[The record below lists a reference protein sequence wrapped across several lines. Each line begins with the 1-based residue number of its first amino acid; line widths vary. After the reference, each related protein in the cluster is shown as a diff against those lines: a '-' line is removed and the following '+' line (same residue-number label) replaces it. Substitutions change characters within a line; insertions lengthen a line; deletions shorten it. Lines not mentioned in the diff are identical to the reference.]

1 MANTKITSHVLDST
15 LISGHSTVTAATND
29 FVLIQDVSDSNALK
43 KALVSDLAQNEE
55 SPTFT
60 GNVTVDGTLTV
71 DTTTLAVDAT
81 NNRVGIGTTSPDQL
95 LQVGSESYGANA
107 IIKTQVD
114 GSDVGDFDSGLH
126 MRSHN
131 DDFGGSI
138 VLESRSGTNDIINF
152 KYHNNSSSGASA
164 MVIDATNGNVA
175 IGRTANIA
183 HPLDIQR
190 ADNAYIR
197 ISSSTTQENAG
208 IIFANQNT
216 TKWTLEKVGSAH
228 SLFLKDASSTAVT
241 FEQGGNVGIG
251 IDNPATTL
259 HLDASGGA
267 VLRMQRT
274 STNASNKLELSH
286 DGTNAQITST
296 NNLGI
301 SATQAT
307 FDGTVLVDGLSNYTG
322 LTVKGSGGSRPM
334 IQWSN
339 ANNGALCAIYG
350 TEGNE
355 MVLTSGSSN
364 TERMRIDSTG
374 DIRFG
379 HTGAYIAADEVY
391 TFYNQQKGRTISI
404 ATAGNASHY
413 GIDMWNQVGGSCNQ
427 MLFRGG
433 GSGAATGSITS
444 TGNNATQFNTSSDY
458 RLKENVDYTW
468 DALTRLNQ
476 LKPCRFNW
484 IDDDTNTLEDGFL
497 AHEVS
502 SVVPNAVTGEKDA
515 VYTEEEAASEM
526 YINAGDIK
534 RQQLDNSKL
543 VPLLVKAIQE
553 QQEQIEELK
562 REIEALKS

>member
-138 VLESRSGTNDIINF
+138 VLESRSATNDIINF

-175 IGRTANIA
+175 IGRTANIS

-562 REIEALKS
+562 SEIEALKS